1 MPNEVTTG
9 MVMQIGYSARQWAR
23 RLGKKDTT
31 ILKWIRRGLPAT
43 NVAPP
48 GSKRASWL
56 ILETDI
62 LAWLRQGMPNRQP
75 RRTVVRRERGCYSS
89 GT

>member
-1 MPNEVTTG
+1 MSNEVTNTAT
-9 MVMQIGYSARQWAR
+9 QIGYSARQWAR

-31 ILKWIRRGLPAT
+31 ILKWIKRGLPAT

-62 LAWLRQGMPNRQP
+62 MAWLRQGMPSRELRQP
-75 RRTVVRRERGCYSS
+75 SKRRPRGAYAV
-89 GT
+89 